1 MLRVQDHRIS
11 VTTDGVETEACEVED
26 PLAFVESFQQR
37 YRVAPVEGLPR
48 FNGGLV
54 GYFGYDSVRYVERK
68 LGSCPNPDPLGTPD
82 ILLMVSDAV
91 VVFDNLAGKLHCIVL
106 VDPSQPEAYEAGQ
119 ARLQALRAKLRQSIT
134 PRLGLISKGATVP
147 SRPSAPASAA
157 RITSRRSIA
166 SRTTSSPATAC
177 RW

>member
-1 MLRVQDHRIS
+1 EE
-11 VTTDGVETEACEVED
+11 GVEIERCEVED

-54 GYFGYDSVRYVERK
+54 GYFGYDSVRYVEQK
-68 LGSCPNPDPLGTPD
+68 LASCPNPDPLGTPD

-106 VDPSQPEAYEAGQ
+106 VDPADENAYEQGA
-119 ARLQALRAKLRQSIT
+119 AHLRRLREKLRQSI
-134 PRLGLISKGATVP
+134 
-147 SRPSAPASAA
+147 AP
-157 RITSRRSIA
+157 
-166 SRTTSSPATAC
+166 
-177 RW
+177 